1 MAAVASPAPKPP
13 TPTVM
18 ERIAATAQIWVAGAA
33 VILVV
38 LMIVPVAPWVL
49 DVLLSLNIAL
59 ALVIILTSL
68 YTENALAFSVFPTL
82 ILIVTLFRLSLNI
95 SATRSILLHGYAG
108 EVINQFGA
116 IVVGG
121 NYAVGLVIFAI
132 LVVIQFV
139 VITNG
144 AGRVAEVADGFT
156 LDAMHGKQLADDA
169 DLTAGLITE
178 ADARQRRKDIP
189 RSADFYVAMD
199 GASKFVRGD
208 AVAALII
215 VAINTIGGFI
225 VGVAQLHLPIDVAL
239 QRFTLLTVGE
249 GIVTQ
254 VPALLIS
261 TATGIIVTRAAA
273 EQSFGEELTSQ
284 LVQEPPAL

>member
-1 MAAVASPAPKPP
+1 LAAVASPAPKPAP
-13 TPTVM
+13 PSLG

-49 DVLLSLNIAL
+49 DVLLSLNIAM
-59 ALVIILTSL
+59 ALVIMLTSL

-108 EVINQFGA
+108 QVIEQFGA

-144 AGRVAEVADGFT
+144 AGRVAEVAARFT
-156 LDAMHGKQLADDA
+156 LDAMPGKQLAVDA
-169 DLTAGLITE
+169 DLNAGLITE
-178 ADARQRRKDIP
+178 SEARQRRKDIQ
-189 RSADFYVAMD
+189 RSADFYGAMD
-199 GASKFVRGD
+199 GADHRLRQHHRRLRHRD
-208 AVAALII
+208 
-215 VAINTIGGFI
+215 
-225 VGVAQLHLPIDVAL
+225 
-239 QRFTLLTVGE
+239 
-249 GIVTQ
+249 
-254 VPALLIS
+254 
-261 TATGIIVTRAAA
+261 RAA
-273 EQSFGEELTSQ
+273 G
-284 LVQEPPAL
+284 ALARRRAPDLHAADDR